1 MAENITDQKFSE
13 TQALENSNPVKI
25 LIVDKDEV
33 FGHTLAE
40 LLHANGFS
48 VFSADTAWEAFEK
61 ILDINLDVI
70 ISDADMP
77 GTSCTEFIRYCK
89 KHHPLLEIIITSKKP
104 DVSQA
109 VRAIK
114 DGAFDYTGKS
124 QAYNVIVQKI
134 TEAHLYQINHLVK
147 TITAGAEDEISS
159 RLINPLPGYELLQK
173 LGSGSSGVVLLV
185 KQGNQKFA
193 LKILRWELYNDKSGK
208 TQIDRFLREAE
219 ILAKIEHPNVVK
231 IFSSGL
237 AKNGGVPYILME
249 YIRGRTLKDYITES
263 SFSFRR
269 KTKTLLQIC
278 NALSAIHKHG
288 ILHRD
293 IKPGNIIIQNDLVVK
308 LADFGIARTLDSNMT
323 MTMEIIGS
331 PAYMA
336 PESFANSK
344 DTDQRSD
351 IFSLGV
357 LAYELY
363 TGKKPFHGS
372 SMSEIIYAIK
382 NEKPVEP
389 KKISSN
395 LPGEAQMIMA
405 KMLAKKPEERFQS
418 IDEIIPDLENL
429 LNRTKNKDSL
439 SDTHSKGLL
448 ARLLGDNSSKYWA

>member
-1 MAENITDQKFSE
+1 
-13 TQALENSNPVKI
+13 
-25 LIVDKDEV
+25 
-33 FGHTLAE
+33 
-40 LLHANGFS
+40 
-48 VFSADTAWEAFEK
+48 
-61 ILDINLDVI
+61 
-70 ISDADMP
+70 
-77 GTSCTEFIRYCK
+77 
-89 KHHPLLEIIITSKKP
+89 
-104 DVSQA
+104 
-109 VRAIK
+109 
-114 DGAFDYTGKS
+114 
-124 QAYNVIVQKI
+124 
-134 TEAHLYQINHLVK
+134 
-147 TITAGAEDEISS
+147 
-159 RLINPLPGYELLQK
+159 
-173 LGSGSSGVVLLV
+173 
-185 KQGNQKFA
+185 
-193 LKILRWELYNDKSGK
+193 
-208 TQIDRFLREAE
+208 
-219 ILAKIEHPNVVK
+219 
-231 IFSSGL
+231 
-237 AKNGGVPYILME
+237 
-249 YIRGRTLKDYITES
+249 
-263 SFSFRR
+263 
-269 KTKTLLQIC
+269 
-278 NALSAIHKHG
+278 
-288 ILHRD
+288 
-293 IKPGNIIIQNDLVVK
+293 
-308 LADFGIARTLDSNMT
+308 MT